1 LVIDGTSAATKP
13 SPQHAAEIE
22 RLHAISVEIASL
34 QELPHVMDRAL
45 DYCLELTA
53 SEFGFVGLMQGSDE
67 MDVAAIKGFVPDD
80 QSFYAH
86 FRSIPVR
93 PSVFGVVVLTGEAHL
108 SNDVAHDALHVGT
121 PHGHPPVRTFL
132 GIPLVFGAEVLGM
145 LGVANRQGG
154 YDWQQERLLSVF
166 ANQVAVAIRNAR
178 LYEEQRNMIARLQ
191 LLRGQVEAAERDLL
205 LDAER
210 QRIARELHDRVA
222 QTFFSI
228 GLAAQS
234 ALEIDGAPAD
244 SDPRQQGAPRQHGDP
259 RQQIMALES
268 IRGLS
273 AVGNEQMREAI
284 FALSRADLQDRG
296 LVQTLWTVVRAFR
309 ERTGLE
315 ADLVLVG
322 KERPLPPEIAE
333 ALLAVVREAL
343 VNVEQHARATSVI
356 VTLRTSRGGVTLA
369 VQDDGIGAPAL
380 LLRSIGASFTHFG
393 LRGLQERIRK
403 LGGSF
408 TARNGEDGGLVVR
421 ARVPVHETSTVIA
434 SQEPA

>member
-1 LVIDGTSAATKP
+1 MMVAGRAQDPPAISPT
-13 SPQHAAEIE
+13 PQHAAEIE

-53 SEFGFVGLMQGSDE
+53 SEFGFVVLMQGSDQ

-80 QSFYAH
+80 QSFYAR
-86 FRSIPVR
+86 FRTIPVR
-93 PSVFGVVVLTGEAHL
+93 PSVFGVVVLTGQPHL

-121 PHGHPPVRTFL
+121 PRGHPPVRTFL
-132 GIPLVFGAEVLGM
+132 GTPLVFGSEVLGM

-154 YDWQQERLLSVF
+154 YDKQQERLLSVF

-191 LLRGQVEAAERDLL
+191 RLRGQVEAAERDRL
-205 LDAER
+205 LDDER

-222 QTFFSI
+222 QTLFSI

-234 ALEIDGAPAD
+234 ALESDGDGAAD
-244 SDPRQQGAPRQHGDP
+244 NGDP
-259 RQQIMALES
+259 QQALQS

-273 AVGNEQMREAI
+273 ALGNEQMREAI
-284 FALSRADLQDRG
+284 FALNRADLQDRG
-296 LVQTLWTVVRAFR
+296 LERTLWTVVRDFR

-322 KERPLPPEIAE
+322 RERLLPPETAE
-333 ALLAVVREAL
+333 ALLAIVREAL
-343 VNVEQHARATSVI
+343 VNVEQHAQASSVV
-356 VTLRTSRGGVTLA
+356 VTLRRSRGGVTLV
-369 VQDDGIGAPAL
+369 VQDDGVGAPAL
-380 LLRSIGASFTHFG
+380 LLRSIGSSFRHFG
-393 LRGLQERIRK
+393 LRGIQERIRK
-403 LGGSF
+403 MGGGF
-408 TARNGEDGGLVVR
+408 TVRNGDDGGLVVR
-421 ARVPVHETSTVIA
+421 VRVPVSEAPTPLS
-434 SQEPA
+434 EP

>member
-1 LVIDGTSAATKP
+1 MITQPPPTLAA
-13 SPQHAAEIE
+13 PQLEAEIE

-34 QELPHVMDRAL
+34 QELQNVMDRAL

-53 SEFGFVGLMQGSDE
+53 SEFGFVGLMRDNE

-80 QSFYAH
+80 QSFYAR
-86 FRSIPVR
+86 FRTIPVR
-93 PSVFGVVVLTGEAHL
+93 PSVFGVVVLTGQPHL
-108 SNDVAHDALHVGT
+108 SNDVAHDALSVGT
-121 PHGHPPVRTFL
+121 PSGHPPVRTFL
-132 GIPLVFGAEVLGM
+132 GAPLVFGAEVLGM
-145 LGVANRQGG
+145 LGVANRQDG
-154 YDWQQERLLSVF
+154 YDKQQERLLSVF

-191 LLRGQVEAAERDLL
+191 RLRGQVEAAERDRL
-205 LDAER
+205 LDDER

-222 QTFFSI
+222 QTLFSI

-234 ALEIDGAPAD
+234 ALERVGEAANGD
-244 SDPRQQGAPRQHGDP
+244 RNQQGA
-259 RQQIMALES
+259 ALES

-273 AVGNEQMREAI
+273 ALGNEKMREAI

-296 LVQTLWTVVRAFR
+296 LERTLWTVVRDFR

-322 KERPLPPEIAE
+322 RERLLPSETAE
-333 ALLAVVREAL
+333 ALLAVAGEAL
-343 VNVEQHARATSVI
+343 VNVEQHARATSVV
-356 VTLRTSRGGVTLA
+356 VTLRRSRGGVTLA

-380 LLRSIGASFTHFG
+380 LLRSIGSSSTHFG

-403 LGGSF
+403 LGGAF
-408 TARNGEDGGLVVR
+408 TARIGEDGGLVVR
-421 ARVPVHETSTVIA
+421 ARVPTPTGESPTA
-434 SQEPA
+434 SPERA

>member
-1 LVIDGTSAATKP
+1 MTAELSLA
-13 SPQHAAEIE
+13 SPTTLQHAAEIA

-34 QELPHVMDRAL
+34 QELQKVMDRAL

-53 SEFGFVGLMQGSDE
+53 SEFGFVGLMQGSDQ
-67 MDVAAIKGFVPDD
+67 MDVAAIKGFVPND
-80 QSFYAH
+80 QSFYAR
-86 FRSIPVR
+86 FRTIPVR
-93 PSVFGVVVLTGEAHL
+93 PSVFGVVVLTGHPHL
-108 SNDVAHDALHVGT
+108 SNDVARDALHVGT
-121 PHGHPPVRTFL
+121 PRGHPPVRTFL
-132 GIPLVFGAEVLGM
+132 GTPLVFGSEVLGM

-154 YDWQQERLLSVF
+154 YDKQQERLLSVF

-191 LLRGQVEAAERDLL
+191 RLRGQVEAAERDRL
-205 LDAER
+205 LDDER

-222 QTFFSI
+222 QTLFSI

-234 ALEIDGAPAD
+234 ALESDNDGAP
-244 SDPRQQGAPRQHGDP
+244 SEGDP
-259 RQQIMALES
+259 HQALES

-273 AVGNEQMREAI
+273 ALGNEQMREAI

-296 LVQTLWTVVRAFR
+296 LERTLWTVVRDFR

-322 KERPLPPEIAE
+322 RERLLPPETAE

-343 VNVEQHARATSVI
+343 VNVEQHARATSVV
-356 VTLRTSRGGVTLA
+356 VTLRRSRGGVTLA

-380 LLRSIGASFTHFG
+380 LLRSIGSSFTHFG

-403 LGGSF
+403 LGGGF
-408 TARNGEDGGLVVR
+408 TARNGDDGGLVVR
-421 ARVPVHETSTVIA
+421 VRVPVSDSPTPVS
-434 SQEPA
+434 EP

>member
-1 LVIDGTSAATKP
+1 
-13 SPQHAAEIE
+13 
-22 RLHAISVEIASL
+22 
-34 QELPHVMDRAL
+34 
-45 DYCLELTA
+45 
-53 SEFGFVGLMQGSDE
+53 

-80 QSFYAH
+80 QSFYAR
-86 FRSIPVR
+86 FRTIPVR
-93 PSVFGVVVLTGEAHL
+93 PNVFGVVVLTGRPHL

-121 PHGHPPVRTFL
+121 PRGHPPVRTFL
-132 GIPLVFGAEVLGM
+132 GAPLVFGSEVLGM

-154 YDWQQERLLSVF
+154 YDRQQERLLSVF

-191 LLRGQVEAAERDLL
+191 RLRGQVEAAERDRL

-234 ALEIDGAPAD
+234 ALEVDGAPTE
-244 SDPRQQGAPRQHGDP
+244 GDP
-259 RQQIMALES
+259 PEQSKVLQS

-273 AVGNEQMREAI
+273 ALGNEQMREAI
-284 FALSRADLQDRG
+284 FALSRADLQERG
-296 LVQTLWTVVRAFR
+296 LERTLWTVVRAFR

-322 KERPLPPEIAE
+322 KERPLSPETAE
-333 ALLAVVREAL
+333 TFLAVVREAL

-380 LLRSIGASFTHFG
+380 LLRSIGSSFTHFG
-393 LRGLQERIRK
+393 LRGLQERVRK

-421 ARVPVHETSTVIA
+421 ARVPGHESA
-434 SQEPA
+434 PAAPESA

>member
-1 LVIDGTSAATKP
+1 VIGPAVYFSGFHKVGHLAMSTTLP
-13 SPQHAAEIE
+13 TPQHAAEIE

-34 QELPHVMDRAL
+34 QELSGVMDRAL

-53 SEFGFVGLMQGSDE
+53 SEFGFVGLMQGSDL
-67 MDVAAIKGFVPDD
+67 DVAAIKGFVPDD
-80 QSFYAH
+80 QSFYAR
-86 FRSIPVR
+86 FRTIPVR
-93 PSVFGVVVLTGEAHL
+93 PSVFGVVVLTGQPHL

-121 PHGHPPVRTFL
+121 PRGHPPVRTFL
-132 GIPLVFGAEVLGM
+132 GVPLLFGSEVLGM

-154 YDWQQERLLSVF
+154 YELQQERLLSVF
-166 ANQVAVAIRNAR
+166 GNQVAVAIRNAR
-178 LYEEQRNMIARLQ
+178 LYEDQRNMIARLQ
-191 LLRGQVEAAERDLL
+191 RLRGQVEAAERDRL
-205 LDAER
+205 LDDER

-234 ALEIDGAPAD
+234 ALDVDGEIADGDA
-244 SDPRQQGAPRQHGDP
+244 RQQSA
-259 RQQIMALES
+259 ALES

-273 AVGNEQMREAI
+273 ALGNEQMREAI

-296 LVQTLWTVVRAFR
+296 LERILWTVVRDLR

-322 KERPLPPEIAE
+322 KDRLLPPEIAE

-343 VNVEQHARATSVI
+343 VNVEQHARATSVV
-356 VTLRTSRGGVTLA
+356 VTLRRSRGGVTLA
-369 VQDDGIGAPAL
+369 VQDDGVGAPAL
-380 LLRSIGASFTHFG
+380 LLRSIGSSFTHFG

-403 LGGSF
+403 LGGAF
-408 TARNGEDGGLVVR
+408 TVHNGEDSGLVVR
-421 ARVPVHETSTVIA
+421 VRVPVRESPTA
-434 SQEPA
+434 SQELA

>member
-1 LVIDGTSAATKP
+1 LP
-13 SPQHAAEIE
+13 SPQHSAEIE

-53 SEFGFVGLMQGSDE
+53 SEFGFVGLMQGSDQ

-80 QSFYAH
+80 QSFYAR
-86 FRSIPVR
+86 FRTIPVR
-93 PSVFGVVVLTGEAHL
+93 PSVFGVVVLTGQPHL
-108 SNDVAHDALHVGT
+108 SNDVARDALHVGT
-121 PHGHPPVRTFL
+121 PRGHPPVRTFL
-132 GIPLVFGAEVLGM
+132 GTPLVFGSEVLGM

-154 YDWQQERLLSVF
+154 YDKQQERLLSVF

-191 LLRGQVEAAERDLL
+191 RLRGQVEAAERDRL
-205 LDAER
+205 LDDER

-222 QTFFSI
+222 QTLFSI

-234 ALEIDGAPAD
+234 ALESEGESEGPPANGDGD
-244 SDPRQQGAPRQHGDP
+244 QQK
-259 RQQIMALES
+259 ALES

-273 AVGNEQMREAI
+273 ALGNEQMREAI
-284 FALSRADLQDRG
+284 FALSRADLQDRA
-296 LVQTLWTVVRAFR
+296 LERTLWTVVRDFR

-322 KERPLPPEIAE
+322 RERLLPPETAE

-343 VNVEQHARATSVI
+343 VNVEQHARATSVV
-356 VTLRTSRGGVTLA
+356 VTLRRSRGGVTLA

-380 LLRSIGASFTHFG
+380 LLRSIGSSFTHFG

-403 LGGSF
+403 LGGGF
-408 TARNGEDGGLVVR
+408 TARNGDDGGLVVR
-421 ARVPVHETSTVIA
+421 VRVPVNDSSTPVA
-434 SQEPA
+434 EPG

>member
-1 LVIDGTSAATKP
+1 MTLAAAPAT

-34 QELPHVMDRAL
+34 QELQKVMDRAL

-53 SEFGFVGLMQGSDE
+53 SEFGFVGLMQGSDQ

-80 QSFYAH
+80 QSFYAP
-86 FRSIPVR
+86 FRTIPVR
-93 PSVFGVVVLTGEAHL
+93 PSVFGVVVLTGQPHL

-121 PHGHPPVRTFL
+121 PRGHPPVRTFL
-132 GIPLVFGAEVLGM
+132 GAPLLFGSEVLGM

-154 YDWQQERLLSVF
+154 YDRQQERLLSVF

-191 LLRGQVEAAERDLL
+191 RLRGQVEAAERERL
-205 LDAER
+205 LDDER

-222 QTFFSI
+222 QTLFSI

-234 ALEIDGAPAD
+234 ALQTDGEAAALVHPDHQNA
-244 SDPRQQGAPRQHGDP
+244 
-259 RQQIMALES
+259 ALES

-273 AVGNEQMREAI
+273 ALGNEQMREAI
-284 FALSRADLQDRG
+284 FALSRADLHDRA
-296 LVQTLWTVVRAFR
+296 LERTLWTVVRDFR

-322 KERPLPPEIAE
+322 KERLLPPETAE
-333 ALLAVVREAL
+333 TLLAVVREAL
-343 VNVEQHARATSVI
+343 VNVEQHARATSVV
-356 VTLRTSRGGVTLA
+356 VTLRRSRGGVTLA

-380 LLRSIGASFTHFG
+380 LLRSIGSSSTHFG
-393 LRGLQERIRK
+393 LRGMQERIRK
-403 LGGSF
+403 VGGSI
-408 TARNGEDGGLVVR
+408 TARNGDDGGLVVR
-421 ARVPVHETSTVIA
+421 VRVPVSDSPA
-434 SQEPA
+434 SVSEPG

>member
-1 LVIDGTSAATKP
+1 MIDPRTVQTGIVQDLAATVP
-13 SPQHAAEIE
+13 TPQHAAEIE
-22 RLHAISVEIASL
+22 RLHAISVEIAGL

-53 SEFGFVGLMQGSDE
+53 SEFGFVGLMQGSDQ

-80 QSFYAH
+80 QSFYAR
-86 FRSIPVR
+86 FRTIPVR
-93 PSVFGVVVLTGEAHL
+93 PSVFGVVVLTGQPHL
-108 SNDVAHDALHVGT
+108 SNDVARDALHVGT
-121 PHGHPPVRTFL
+121 PRGHPPVRTFL
-132 GIPLVFGAEVLGM
+132 GTPLVFGSEVLGM

-154 YDWQQERLLSVF
+154 YDKQQERLLSVF

-191 LLRGQVEAAERDLL
+191 RLRGQVEAAERDRL
-205 LDAER
+205 LDDER

-222 QTFFSI
+222 QTLFSI

-234 ALEIDGAPAD
+234 ALQIDGAVDAD
-244 SDPRQQGAPRQHGDP
+244 GSDQSA
-259 RQQIMALES
+259 ALES

-273 AVGNEQMREAI
+273 ALGNEQMREAI
-284 FALSRADLQDRG
+284 FALNRADLQDRG
-296 LVQTLWTVVRAFR
+296 LERTLWTVVRDFR

-322 KERPLPPEIAE
+322 KERLLPSETAE
-333 ALLAVVREAL
+333 ALLAVAREAL
-343 VNVEQHARATSVI
+343 VNVEQHARATSVV
-356 VTLRTSRGGVTLA
+356 VTLRRSRGGVTLA

-380 LLRSIGASFTHFG
+380 LLRSIGSSFTHFG

-403 LGGSF
+403 VGGGF
-408 TARNGEDGGLVVR
+408 TARNGDDAGLVVR
-421 ARVPVHETSTVIA
+421 VRVPVSDSPA
-434 SQEPA
+434 SVLEAA

>member
-1 LVIDGTSAATKP
+1 MTAELSLA
-13 SPQHAAEIE
+13 SPTTLQHAAEIA

-34 QELPHVMDRAL
+34 QELQKVMDRAL

-53 SEFGFVGLMQGSDE
+53 SEFGFVGLMQGSDQ
-67 MDVAAIKGFVPDD
+67 MDVAAIKGFVPND
-80 QSFYAH
+80 QSFYAR
-86 FRSIPVR
+86 FRTIPVR
-93 PSVFGVVVLTGEAHL
+93 PSVFGVVVLTGHPHL
-108 SNDVAHDALHVGT
+108 SNDVARDALHVGT
-121 PHGHPPVRTFL
+121 PRGHPPVRTFL
-132 GIPLVFGAEVLGM
+132 GTPLVFGSEVLGM

-154 YDWQQERLLSVF
+154 YDKQQERLLSVF

-191 LLRGQVEAAERDLL
+191 RLRGQVEAAERDRL
-205 LDAER
+205 LDDER

-222 QTFFSI
+222 QTLFSI

-234 ALEIDGAPAD
+234 ALESDNDAP
-244 SDPRQQGAPRQHGDP
+244 SEGDP
-259 RQQIMALES
+259 HQALES

-273 AVGNEQMREAI
+273 ALGNEQMREAI

-296 LVQTLWTVVRAFR
+296 LERTLWTVVRDFR

-322 KERPLPPEIAE
+322 RERLLPPETAE

-343 VNVEQHARATSVI
+343 VNVEQHARATSVV
-356 VTLRTSRGGVTLA
+356 VTLRRSRGGVTLA

-380 LLRSIGASFTHFG
+380 LLRSIGSSFTHFG

-403 LGGSF
+403 LGGGF
-408 TARNGEDGGLVVR
+408 TARNGDDGGLVVR
-421 ARVPVHETSTVIA
+421 VRVPVNDSPTPVS
-434 SQEPA
+434 EP

>member
-1 LVIDGTSAATKP
+1 MTLAAPAT

-34 QELPHVMDRAL
+34 QELQKVMDRAL

-53 SEFGFVGLMQGSDE
+53 SEFGFVGLMQGSDQ

-80 QSFYAH
+80 QSFYAR
-86 FRSIPVR
+86 FRTIPVR
-93 PSVFGVVVLTGEAHL
+93 PSVFGVVVLTGQPHL

-121 PHGHPPVRTFL
+121 PRGHPPVRTFL
-132 GIPLVFGAEVLGM
+132 GAPLVFGSEVVGM
-145 LGVANRQGG
+145 LGVANRDGG
-154 YDWQQERLLSVF
+154 YDKQQERLLSVF
-166 ANQVAVAIRNAR
+166 ANQVAVAIRNAK

-191 LLRGQVEAAERDLL
+191 RLRGQVEAAERDRL
-205 LDAER
+205 LDDER

-222 QTFFSI
+222 QTLFSI

-234 ALEIDGAPAD
+234 VLESESETPAN
-244 SDPRQQGAPRQHGDP
+244 GDP
-259 RQQIMALES
+259 RKALES

-273 AVGNEQMREAI
+273 ALGNEQMREAI
-284 FALSRADLQDRG
+284 FALNRADLHDRA
-296 LVQTLWTVVRAFR
+296 LERTLWTVVRDFR

-322 KERPLPPEIAE
+322 RERLLPPETAE

-343 VNVEQHARATSVI
+343 VNVEQHAHATSVV
-356 VTLRTSRGGVTLA
+356 VTLRRSRGGVTLA
-369 VQDDGIGAPAL
+369 VHDDGVGAPAL
-380 LLRSIGASFTHFG
+380 LLRSIGSSFTHFG

-403 LGGSF
+403 VGGAF
-408 TARNGEDGGLVVR
+408 TARNGDDGGLVVR
-421 ARVPVHETSTVIA
+421 VRVPVSDSPA
-434 SQEPA
+434 SVLEAG